1 MSRTQWG
8 LALITQ
14 APDGRGV
21 AQLGLA
27 TLTRGKGGAPP
38 MSTTT
43 LSGGVIWIDLQQ
55 QEALGGHTII
65 LHVAKSDAELR
76 QRLVNEPW
84 LSFAS
89 TFPDLKT
96 AEQIV
101 NHVIQTYQPAFAAW
115 LSAKKGRKNFDHDMG
130 NRIGHSI
137 ARGASS
143 ASPRTKACVIVDWV
157 KTMTGQSFVLTA
169 YPIM

>member
-1 MSRTQWG
+1 
-8 LALITQ
+8 
-14 APDGRGV
+14 
-21 AQLGLA
+21 
-27 TLTRGKGGAPP
+27 

-101 NHVIQTYQPAFAAW
+101 NHVIQTHQPAFAAW